1 MYRID
6 EKQGES
12 RGTDGLPVVFL
23 LRPGEE
29 IFRFV
34 PKKGKEIMDTKHM
47 GMAKALAIAAFLAVT
62 IIWGSTFVVMKNSI
76 DMLSPAYVLAYRFT
90 IASLGLAVLFHRRL
104 IHMNRRDLHCG
115 IVLGVLLGMSYV
127 FQTYGLQ
134 HTTASKNAF
143 ITTLYV
149 IIVPFLHWVLNGVK
163 PRKNNLTAAVLAVIG
178 LAFISL
184 NGEHGINLGDVLT
197 FLCSVFLA

>member
-1 MYRID
+1 MKNRGSPEEQTDSLSFFCFGPERKYFALCRRR
-6 EKQGES
+6 EKRLWIRNIWEW
-12 RGTDGLPVVFL
+12 R
-23 LRPGEE
+23 
-29 IFRFV
+29 
-34 PKKGKEIMDTKHM
+34 K
-47 GMAKALAIAAFLAVT
+47 LAIAAFLAVT

-149 IIVPFLHWVLNGVK
+149 IIVPFCTG
-163 PRKNNLTAAVLAVIG
+163 
-178 LAFISL
+178 
-184 NGEHGINLGDVLT
+184 
-197 FLCSVFLA
+197 C